1 MRDHVHRPR
10 PLDAFDEHSILVA
23 VFHYFSIH
31 YREPITIPALSKQL
45 GISLLHIEIA
55 FDLYKGSTA
64 NQALLEYRLNR
75 LCDLMHRDPA
85 AEISVQISQCG
96 LGSAENAVLADF
108 QRTNQQFMASFG
120 ISLVAYHQQCCLAQV
135 ARLQRHR
142 TEVDQQDEEQIGGS
156 TQSNR
161 LLTRFHQSA

>member
-1 MRDHVHRPR
+1 MKDHVHRPR

-23 VFHYFSIH
+23 VLHYFSVH
-31 YREPITIPALSKQL
+31 YRDPITIPALSKQL
-45 GISLLHIEIA
+45 GISLLHIELA
-55 FDLYKGSTA
+55 FDLHKGSTA

-85 AEISVQISQCG
+85 AEIGVQISQCG
-96 LGSAENAVLADF
+96 LGSSDNAVLSDF
-108 QRTNQQFMASFG
+108 QRTNHQFIASFG
-120 ISLVAYHQQCCLAQV
+120 IDLVAYHQQCCLAQI

-142 TEVDQQDEEQIGGS
+142 TEADQQEEEQIGGS

-161 LLTRFHQSA
+161 LLTRFHQSV